1 MKGRVICVLAII
13 LLLSGCSSMR
23 HNLFGAQTII
33 DWVDFVK
40 LNGKSYVGLYD
51 AVIQEPSDITDVV
64 VGTVNFKVADN
75 VTNSNYQTRDG
86 DAAFLEVGTPLYKV
100 KGYDNNEI
108 IAAKDDQRIGGYK
121 LYVQDD
127 DVRSIRKHYMDLDR
141 TSVKYIELYHNG
153 ETKPFYVL
161 KDQDMKAFIQ
171 YLDTGQ
177 DSPEY
182 MAKTQDGDPAYY
194 EMVFYIDGP
203 FAYMYNILDDGEQ
216 VYFHPWDTRLVSPNI
231 RQYLKSSS

>member
-1 MKGRVICVLAII
+1 
-13 LLLSGCSSMR
+13 MR
-23 HNLFGAQTII
+23 HNLSGVQTVI

-40 LNGKSYVGLYD
+40 LNGKNYTGLYD

-64 VGTVNFKVADN
+64 VGTVKFKVADH
-75 VTNSNYQTRDG
+75 VTNTNYKTRDG
-86 DAAFLEVGTPLYKV
+86 DAAFLEIGTSLYKV

-108 IAAKDDQRIGGYK
+108 IAVKDSQRIGGYK

-141 TSVKYIELYHNG
+141 SRVEHIELYHNG
-153 ETKPFYVL
+153 ETKPFNVL
-161 KDQDMKAFIQ
+161 KDQDVKTFIQ

-177 DSPEY
+177 DSPDY
-182 MAKTQDGDPAYY
+182 MAKTQDGDPAFY